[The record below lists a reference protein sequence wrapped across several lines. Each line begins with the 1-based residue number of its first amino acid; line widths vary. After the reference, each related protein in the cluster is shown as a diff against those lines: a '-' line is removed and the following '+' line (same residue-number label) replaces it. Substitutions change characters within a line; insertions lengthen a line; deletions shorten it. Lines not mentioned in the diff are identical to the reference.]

1 MSNLNDIELGIA
13 SGDISAHQAFTKLKY
28 KIQAHEATIAELREL
43 GAKYLNDAMQSDLK
57 IAELQEENKN
67 LEDDFGK
74 ALFFLPSSLRAE
86 FFKTEDW
93 KSLIT
98 PPDSKPKLLDHNTSE
113 DCWCEPEEVSDGV
126 FVHKDRH

>member
-1 MSNLNDIELGIA
+1 MCEVYDDAYTEWQKERDRLEQQLE
-13 SGDISAHQAFTKLKY
+13 T
-28 KIQAHEATIAELREL
+28 HEATIAELQE
-43 GAKYLNDAMQSDLK
+43 ANKKLK
-57 IAELQEENKN
+57 
-67 LEDDFGK
+67 DDFGK

-93 KSLIT
+93 ESLIT